1 MRNCLLLIYIIYV
14 MPFLRIYRLY
24 FSSERAY
31 VRKLNNILGFVPK
44 NIKLYRMAFRHKS
57 VATPVKDGVKNSNER
72 LEFLGDAVLGS
83 VVAELLFKL
92 YPYKD
97 EGFLTELRS
106 KIVSRANLNQLSRK
120 LGFNELI
127 EYDARMINYSNKQG
141 SLLGDAFEA
150 LVGAV
155 YMDRG
160 YAFTKEFLLNRI
172 IKPHVD
178 IHLLE
183 ITETNFKSRLIEWC
197 QHHNKSIQFVPVANP
212 AGASKLF
219 TVEVLVDGKVCGEGK
234 DFNKKSAEKLAAEQA
249 CQELKIFDTDEL
261 SR

>member
-1 MRNCLLLIYIIYV
+1 ML
-14 MPFLRIYRLY
+14 FLRIYYLY
-24 FSSERAY
+24 FSPYKAY
-31 VRKLNNILGFVPK
+31 VRKLKNILGFIPG
-44 NIKLYRMAFRHKS
+44 NIKLYQMAFRHKS
-57 VATPVKDGVKNSNER
+57 VATTIKDGVKNSNER

-106 KIVSRANLNQLSRK
+106 KIVSRANLNQLSLK

-127 EYDARMINYSNKQG
+127 EYDARMIGYPNKQG

-155 YMDRG
+155 YIDRG
-160 YAFTKEFLLNRI
+160 YGFTREFLLTRI

-178 IHLLE
+178 IHMLE

-197 QHHNKSIQFVPVANP
+197 QHLGKEVQFVPVKEP
-212 AGASKLF
+212 ADTSSKLF
-219 TVEVLVDGKVCGEGK
+219 TVQVLVNGDVCGVGK

-249 CQELKIFDTDEL
+249 CEELKVFQDEVL

>member
-1 MRNCLLLIYIIYV
+1 MLLSRVYY
-14 MPFLRIYRLY
+14 LY
-24 FSSERAY
+24 LSPHRAY
-31 VRKLNNILGFVPK
+31 IRKLKNVLGFVPG
-44 NIKLYRMAFRHKS
+44 NLRLYRTAFRHKS
-57 VATPVKDGVKNSNER
+57 VAKRVRDGVKDSNER

-83 VVAELLFKL
+83 VVAELLFKM

-120 LGFNELI
+120 LGLDELI
-127 EYDARMINYSNKQG
+127 EYDARHLNYPNKQG
-141 SLLGDAFEA
+141 ALLGDAFEA

-160 YAFTKEFLLNRI
+160 YRFTREFLLARI

-183 ITETNFKSRLIEWC
+183 VTETNFKSRLIEWC
-197 QHHNKSIQFVPVANP
+197 QHMGKEVQFVQVESPPGNP
-212 AGASKLF
+212 KLF
-219 TVEVLVDGKVCGEGK
+219 TMEAQVDGKVCGRGSG
-234 DFNKKSAEKLAAEQA
+234 FNKKSAEKTAAEKA
-249 CQELKIFDTDEL
+249 CEMLKATSEASPFL
-261 SR
+261 